1 VAVFSCTLV
10 IVKKLFFKLDKKC
23 ESNLEMIILWF
34 LTVILRIP
42 NFFEPYWYGDE
53 AIYLT
58 LGVGLRNGLKLYTE
72 IIDHKTPLIYYLAM
86 VPNQFYFRLLNF
98 SWMLVT
104 TTLFFS
110 FAKKLFKDSTKAF
123 ISSLIFVLL
132 TTLPWLEGHIP
143 NGELFVMG
151 FVMVGLTFLAKTSL
165 FQNFFNKE
173 SEDALVKN
181 EKNETLLLVVSGIFM
196 GLGILTKVPAL
207 LDFGAAALIGWF
219 AFSDMVSQKTR
230 ELKDKIKL
238 FKKFFTKSLTLL
250 IGAMIP
256 IIGSIIYFVSI
267 GSGKDYL
274 DYGLLY
280 NIRYS
285 GSWQPDFPSAFIGS
299 LFTLPGKALI
309 MMMIIMIISFTR
321 KKLSPIF
328 KFTAGWFTLALFASI
343 LSNRPYPHYLQQIVP
358 AFSLLVPVVL
368 GGFGGIKTKLR
379 EVLLGLSLIFLS
391 VYVALVLG
399 VKPYSV
405 GDYYSQFFK
414 FVSGEISNE
423 EYDYSFNNLVK
434 DNYAVAKIISE
445 TGTDRIFIWGT
456 NPMLYALSQTT
467 PTSRFTVSFHIKDFK
482 DHPRTLEQIK
492 EEEPKIIIVM
502 KDEYEEFTGLE
513 RYLDAHYYANNSQFE
528 TMTVYLRQNTN

>member
-1 VAVFSCTLV
+1 MAVFSCTLLS
-10 IVKKLFFKLDKKC
+10 VKKLFFKLDKKC

-34 LTVILRIP
+34 VTLILRIP

-58 LGVGLRNGLKLYTE
+58 LGVGLRNGLKLYTD

-98 SWMLVT
+98 FWMMVT
-104 TTLFFS
+104 TALFFS

-123 ISSLIFVLL
+123 IGSLIFVLL

-151 FVMVGLTFLAKTSL
+151 FVMVGLTFLSKTAL
-165 FQNFFNKE
+165 FKHFFDKN

-181 EKNETLLLVVSGIFM
+181 EKKETLWLIVSGIFM

-219 AFSDMVSQKTR
+219 ALSDLIIQKTKD
-230 ELKDKIKL
+230 LKEKTNL
-238 FKKFFTKSLTLL
+238 FKKFITKSLTLFAGVML
-250 IGAMIP
+250 P
-256 IIGSIIYFVSI
+256 IIGSIVYFVAI

-285 GSWQPDFPSAFIGS
+285 GSWQPDFPSAFVGS
-299 LFTLPGKALI
+299 LFSLPGKALI
-309 MMMIIMIISFTR
+309 MITIVLALSFAR
-321 KKLSPIF
+321 KKLSPVF
-328 KFTAGWFTLALFASI
+328 KFAAGWFILALFASI
-343 LSNRPYPHYLQQIVP
+343 LSNRPYPHYLLQVVP
-358 AFSLLVPVVL
+358 AFALLVPIIISNI
-368 GGFGGIKTKLR
+368 GKIKTKFR
-379 EVLLGLSLIFLS
+379 EVFLGSFLIALSA
-391 VYVALVLG
+391 YVVLVLG
-399 VKPYSV
+399 VKPYSTSE
-405 GDYYSQFFK
+405 YYSQFFR
-414 FVSGEISNE
+414 FVSGEITNE
-423 EYDYSFNNLVK
+423 EYDHSFNFLVK
-434 DNYAVAKIISE
+434 DNYDVAKIISE

-482 DHPRTLEQIK
+482 DHARTLNQIK
-492 EEEPKIIIVM
+492 EEEPRIIVVK

-513 RYLDAHYYANNSQFE
+513 SYLDANYYSNDTQFE
-528 TMTVYLRQNTN
+528 TMTVYLRQKTN